1 MLLFLAGVTVLAL
14 LGLLRLQTDVGY
26 AAFLGESHPAV
37 RRFDAF
43 LERFGGGYPI
53 AVVWSCAETERCERV
68 FDDDALRMAAAVAGR
83 LRSRPGIRRVESPA
97 TSLLMLP
104 SEDGIVARRFVDERG
119 PVDDVDVLAER
130 ALGDRLWVGSLVS
143 ADGQVGAILIE
154 LRASDSATSV
164 AAYAELEAALA
175 PFRDRGYRYHLVGGP
190 IDFVVA
196 GDELRRA
203 NERLVPLV
211 GILLAGVIWLLVRSV
226 FAVAATLASGGL
238 AVLWTLGLLGW
249 IGWPQNT
256 LTQTLPPLVL
266 VISACHGLHLLWR
279 GGAELGSAEFPGG
292 AELGSAEF
300 PGGAELGSA
309 EPPRAVDRAER
320 AAALLRVARDIG
332 GPCVITT
339 LTTAGAFLSFATSG
353 LESFVRFGIVSA
365 AGAGIALLLS
375 FAFLPIL
382 LQRVM
387 LAPLDRGPEGEGG
400 AWERA
405 VRGLT
410 RIAHAAPLAVVC
422 GAALVGAICAVGL
435 PRLEVDVS
443 YEDLYGEDSRVVR
456 WVRFVEE
463 NLRAPETLEIEIGLP
478 DGERLSAPERMDRL
492 AGFEAFLSATDGLGR
507 VHSILDPL
515 RAMNRLLHDG
525 DPEYERTGR
534 TARENAGLLFLLGGA
549 APLDP
554 WVTVDLRYARLS
566 VEASKVPQDRLR
578 ELIREVRGYVE
589 SELPASWTVTLT
601 GPAVLVHTMVE
612 EVKRTQL
619 YSFVTAGLVVLVLVA
634 LFLRSFGWA
643 VLAMIPTG
651 LPVLLTLGVMGFAGV
666 RLDIGTAMV
675 AAVVIGIAIDD
686 TVHLLTQYRRR
697 RARGLEAAISIEQAV
712 AHVARALITT
722 SVALALGFLSLVVS
736 PWSSV
741 ASFGVVA
748 SLAISVALLA
758 DLVVLPALILVLSRR
773 RAGRGRVA
781 ARI

>member
-1 MLLFLAGVTVLAL
+1 MLLFLAGVTVFAL
-14 LGLLRLQTDVGY
+14 LGLLRLETDVGY
-26 AAFLGESHPAV
+26 TAFLGESHPAV

-83 LRSRPGIRRVESPA
+83 LRSRPGVRRVESPA

-104 SEDGIVARRFVDERG
+104 SKDGVVARRFVDKQG
-119 PVDDVDVLAER
+119 PVDDVEMLAER

-154 LRASDSATSV
+154 LRASDSATSL
-164 AAYAELEAALA
+164 AAYADLEAALA

-203 NERLVPLV
+203 NERLIPLV
-211 GILLAGVIWLLVRSV
+211 GILLAGVIWLLVRSA

-279 GGAELGSAEFPGG
+279 YSAELASPAAADPAARE
-292 AELGSAEF
+292 
-300 PGGAELGSA
+300 
-309 EPPRAVDRAER
+309 
-320 AAALLRVARDIG
+320 AALLRVARDIG

-375 FAFLPIL
+375 FALLPIL

-387 LAPLDRGPEGEGG
+387 LAPLDSGPAGEGG
-400 AWERA
+400 AWERV
-405 VRGLT
+405 VRSIT
-410 RIAHAAPLAVVC
+410 RIAHTAPLAVVC
-422 GAALVGAICAVGL
+422 VAALLGAVSAVGL

-456 WVRFVEE
+456 WVRFVEA

-492 AGFEAFLSATDGLGR
+492 AAFEAFLSATDGLGR

-515 RAMNRLLHDG
+515 RAMNRLLHD
-525 DPEYERTGR
+525 DDREFERTGA

-578 ELIREVRGYVE
+578 EMIGEVRGYVE
-589 SELPASWTVTLT
+589 SELPPSWTVTLT

-634 LFLRSFGWA
+634 LFLRSFSWA
-643 VLAMIPTG
+643 LLAMIPTG

-666 RLDIGTAMV
+666 RLDVGTAMV
-675 AAVVIGIAIDD
+675 AAVVIGIAVDD

-697 RARGLEAAISIEQAV
+697 RARGLEAAVSIDQAV

-741 ASFGVVA
+741 ANFGVVA
-748 SLAISVALLA
+748 SVAISVALLA

-773 RAGRGRVA
+773 RRPV
-781 ARI
+781 

>member
-1 MLLFLAGVTVLAL
+1 MLLFLAGVTVFAL
-14 LGLLRLQTDVGY
+14 VGLLRLRTDVGY

-53 AVVWSCAETERCERV
+53 AVVWSCAETERCEHV
-68 FDDDALRMAAAVAGR
+68 FDDDALRMAATVAGR
-83 LRSRPGIRRVESPA
+83 LKSRPGVRRVESPA
-97 TSLLMLP
+97 TSLLVLS
-104 SEDGIVARRFVDERG
+104 SEDGVVARRFVDEHG
-119 PVDDVDVLAER
+119 PVDDVEFLAER
-130 ALGDRLWVGSLVS
+130 ALGDKLWVGNLVS
-143 ADGQVGAILIE
+143 ADAQVGAILIE

-164 AAYAELEAALA
+164 VAYAELEAALA

-203 NERLVPLV
+203 NERLIPLV
-211 GILLAGVIWLLVRSV
+211 GVLLAGVIWLLVRSV
-226 FAVAATLASGGL
+226 FAVAATLASGAL

-279 GGAELGSAEFPGG
+279 YAAES
-292 AELGSAEF
+292 SD
-300 PGGAELGSA
+300 
-309 EPPRAVDRAER
+309 AVDRAER
-320 AAALLRVARDIG
+320 EAALLRVARDIG

-339 LTTAGAFLSFATSG
+339 LTTAGAFLSFTTSG

-375 FAFLPIL
+375 FALLPIL
-382 LQRVM
+382 LRGVM

-405 VRGLT
+405 LHGLT
-410 RIAHAAPLAVVC
+410 RVAAAAPLAVVC
-422 GAALVGAICAVGL
+422 VAALLGAVSAVGL

-456 WVRFVEE
+456 WVHFVEE

-492 AGFEAFLSATDGLGR
+492 AEFEAFLSATDGLGR

-515 RAMNRLLHDG
+515 RAMNRLLHDD
-525 DPEYERTGR
+525 DPQYERTGR

-589 SELPASWTVTLT
+589 SELPPSWTVTLT

-612 EVKRTQL
+612 EVKHTQL
-619 YSFVTAGLVVLVLVA
+619 YSFVSAGLVVLVLVA
-634 LFLRSFGWA
+634 VFLRSFGWA

-666 RLDIGTAMV
+666 RLDVGTAMV

-712 AHVARALITT
+712 VHVGRALITT
-722 SVALALGFLSLVVS
+722 SIALALGFLSLVVS

-748 SLAISVALLA
+748 SVAISVALLA

-773 RAGRGRVA
+773 RWPV
-781 ARI
+781 